1 MFERILASWTD
12 LVIHNHKLTLLLL
25 AVLTGMLGTFAVIK
39 FKINSDTSKLIVQD
53 TDWRKVHDEFIDQFP
68 QYDKTTFI
76 VVSGSA
82 PNKVKLVAED
92 LARDLKTEDEFKSV
106 FSPASSEYYD
116 KNIFLYM
123 QPRDLEKTIQKLANA
138 QPFLSA
144 IAADNSIRSVLM
156 LLISA
161 MESEENIGAG
171 LSQVSEALRLARD
184 KALDPDFTPISWRD
198 QLFSPDGDQIFYQL
212 IFIQGRQNFGLD
224 LPNSVIVDSITKAV
238 EDNNHPFKADVQ
250 IRLTGQVALEHG
262 EIVNAMESAK
272 LSGSIAVIILLF
284 VLIWGIRS
292 PQLIA
297 AIYFSMFI
305 GLIWTAAFAMSTVG
319 QYNTISII
327 FLVMFIGLGVDF
339 AVHLSLKYQE
349 LANKELRDTALTHA
363 SRSLGPA
370 LFLCG
375 LTSAIGFL
383 SFVPTPY
390 RGLAEMGI
398 ISAGGML
405 IAVFVTL
412 TFIPAFFSM
421 TKKPNKNKSLF
432 LANFLTRLHQQ
443 RSKEIA
449 YVTIVIIIISG
460 LSAGRAEFDYSTLSL
475 KNPNS
480 EAMSTLKELQD
491 NGLVTDYT
499 LFYIADSAAEA
510 ERKKQELLNLSVVEQ
525 ALVPEDYLPKNQ
537 SENLEIL
544 EEASFL
550 LSSIFLSETK
560 QEPFKDSEYLELLE
574 NLGSV
579 AENRLTKTSPNSTER
594 IFIKDIVDVAQ
605 SLANAN
611 DDARIEFSK
620 NIIPPLKSEI
630 NWLENALSAE
640 GVTLEDL
647 PLTQLRR
654 LVSEENKVI
663 VSATPSIDVVPVESL
678 RHFTESVLSI
688 ADKFT
693 GRPVLDLGI
702 GDIVVKS
709 FWTAIFLACSGIF
722 LILLFTLKSI
732 TDSVLVFIPL
742 LITAFV
748 TLAVSWIIDLPLNM
762 ANVVVIPLI
771 FGLGVANGIH
781 IVKRFHQTNSA
792 EELINSSTPKA
803 VFLSNLT
810 TLASFGALCFSSH
823 LGIYSIGV
831 LLTTGIVAL
840 MVFTIVC
847 LPALLFT
854 FSSRRSPT
862 RIETS

>member
-1 MFERILASWTD
+1 MFERILVSWTN
-12 LVIHNHKLTLLLL
+12 LVVRNYKLTLLLL
-25 AVLTGMLGTFAVIK
+25 VVLTGVLGAYAVLE
-39 FKINSDTSKLIVQD
+39 FRINSDTSRLIVQD
-53 TDWRKVHDEFIDQFP
+53 TDWRKVHDEFIDEFP

-76 VVSGSA
+76 VVSGPA
-82 PNKVKLVAED
+82 PQKVKLVAED
-92 LARDLKTEDEFKSV
+92 LAENLKNEDEFKSV
-106 FSPASSEYYD
+106 FSPASSEYYEE
-116 KNIFLYM
+116 NIFLYM

-138 QPFLSA
+138 QPFLTA
-144 IAADNSIRSVLM
+144 IAADSSIRSVLM

-161 MESEENIGAG
+161 IESEENIEAG
-171 LSQVSEALRLARD
+171 LSQISEALRLARD
-184 KALDPDFTPISWRD
+184 KALDPDSSPISWRD

-212 IFIQGRQNFGLD
+212 IFIQGKQNFGLD
-224 LPNSVIVDSITKAV
+224 LPNSVIVDTINQAI
-238 EDNNHPFKADVQ
+238 ENNNHPFKADVQ
-250 IRLTGQVALEHG
+250 IRLTGQVPLEHG

-284 VLIWGIRS
+284 VLVWGIRS

-297 AIYFSMFI
+297 AIYLSMFI
-305 GLIWTAAFAMSTVG
+305 GLIWTAAFAMSAVG

-349 LANKELRDTALTHA
+349 LANTESRDTALTEA

-412 TFIPAFFSM
+412 TFIPAFFSV
-421 TKKPNKNKSLF
+421 TKKPKTVERLF
-432 LANFLTRLHQQ
+432 FANFLTRIHQQ

-449 YVTIVIIIISG
+449 YVTIVIIIIAG
-460 LSAGRAEFDYSTLSL
+460 LSAGKAEFDYSTLSL

-480 EAMSTLKELQD
+480 EAMSALKELQD
-491 NGLVTDYT
+491 KGLVTDYT
-499 LFYIADSAAEA
+499 LFYIADDAAEA
-510 ERKKQELLNLSVVEQ
+510 ENKKQDLLDLSVVEQ

-560 QEPFKDSEYLELLE
+560 QEPLKDSEYVELLRK
-574 NLGSV
+574 LSSV
-579 AENRLTKTSPNSTER
+579 AENRLIQTNPNSLEQT
-594 IFIKDIVDVAQ
+594 FIKDIVNVAQ
-605 SLANAN
+605 SLMKAN
-611 DDARIEFSK
+611 DAGRIEFSK

-630 NWLENALSAE
+630 YWLEKALNAE
-640 GVTLEDL
+640 EITLEDL
-647 PLTQLRR
+647 PLAQLRR

-663 VSATPSIDVVPVESL
+663 VSATPSIDVLPVESL
-678 RHFTESVLSI
+678 RHFTESVLSV
-688 ADKFT
+688 ADEFT

-709 FWTAIFLACSGIF
+709 FLTAIFLACSGIF
-722 LILLFTLKSI
+722 LILLLTLKSL

-742 LITAFV
+742 LITAFF

-781 IVKRFHQTNSA
+781 IVKRFHQTNSP

-831 LLTTGIVAL
+831 LLTIGIVTL
-840 MVFTIVC
+840 MIFTIVC

-854 FSSRRSPT
+854 FSK
-862 RIETS
+862 